1 MNPRRIPGLT
11 AIGIHHQSAE
21 VARQSLL
28 EDATKSYQVPL
39 GVTAHR
45 SPLTA
50 HDTFD
55 NRLIFGENLRALRAL
70 VPEFAGKIKCV
81 YIDPPYNTGSLFV
94 PYENAWAHARWLD
107 FMRPRLALLWEL
119 LCRDG
124 FLAVQ
129 IDDNEFA
136 RLFLLMARL
145 YGEQNLKIIAVKMAE
160 PTGVKMAQVLKSGGI
175 PKLKEYIILAGKA
188 GIRGLHLERVPK
200 ETWDDEYRIVLEGV
214 SRHALLDLKA
224 IVGDPSRSAGDIQRA
239 DAICATFS
247 FAAAEEVCRRET
259 GGVLT
264 RAWLLDNAWRI
275 VRTVA
280 TSAGA
285 KRLADEKRA
294 VVAPSAPAF
303 VIETPQKK
311 LYVIKAAYH
320 PGYAQPRIRLLFA
333 DDYLTVHPG
342 DFWQDIKTTGLGDEG
357 GVDFTNGKKPEALL
371 KRIIGM
377 TTQPGDWV
385 LDAFAGSGT
394 TGAVA
399 HKMGRRWIMI
409 EQGEQCHTHIIP
421 RLKRVIDGTDRGG
434 ISQAVGW
441 RGGGGFRY
449 FRVV

>member
-1 MNPRRIPGLT
+1 M
-11 AIGIHHQSAE
+11 
-21 VARQSLL
+21 ARKSLL
-28 EDATKSYQVPL
+28 EDTDKSYQAPPWVTVPRSLL
-39 GVTAHR
+39 GAH
-45 SPLTA
+45 P
-50 HDTFD
+50 TFD

-70 VPEFAGKIKCV
+70 APEFVGKIKCI
-81 YIDPPYNTGSLFV
+81 YIDPPYNTGSSFV
-94 PYENAWAHARWLD
+94 RYQNAWTHAGWLD
-107 FMRPRLALLWEL
+107 FMRPRLVLLWEF

-136 RLFLLMARL
+136 RLFLFLARL
-145 YGEQNLKIIAVKMAE
+145 CGEQNLKVITVKMAE
-160 PTGVKMAQVLKSGGI
+160 PTGVKMTQVITSGGI

-200 ETWDDEYRIVLEGV
+200 DTWDDEYRIVLEGV
-214 SRHALLDLKA
+214 NRDALLDLKA
-224 IVGDPSRSAGDIQRA
+224 IIDDPSRSAGDIQRA
-239 DAICATFS
+239 DDICATFS
-247 FAAAEEVCRRET
+247 FALAEEVCRRET
-259 GGVLT
+259 GGRLT
-264 RAWLLDNAWRI
+264 RAWLHDNAWRI

-285 KRLADEKRA
+285 KRLADEKR
-294 VVAPSAPAF
+294 VTVAPSVPAF
-303 VIETPQKK
+303 VIETAQKK
-311 LYVIKAAYH
+311 LYVIKTAYN
-320 PGYAQPRIRLLFA
+320 PSRPQPRIRLLFA

-371 KRIIGM
+371 RRIIGM

-421 RLKRVIDGTDRGG
+421 RLRRVIDGTDRSG

-441 RGGGGFRY
+441 QGGGGFRY
-449 FRVV
+449 FRLV